1 MLEYKKTRSGIAVP
15 KRAGMGAGLAGS
27 STSTK
32 NDTTAAG
39 SRQIKIADLLPTGGE
54 NAVPLRHIK
63 KMVDLPGREIRK
75 MIQTE
80 REQHI
85 PIVSDGNGYYLA
97 KTEQE
102 KNRFVRGMKRRAAE
116 IVRVAESV
124 EVAEIGGE

>member
-1 MLEYKKTRSGIAVP
+1 MSTDMKKTHPTAATVEQVEG
-15 KRAGMGAGLAGS
+15 GAGLAGS

-63 KMVDLPGREIRK
+63 KMVDIPGREIRK

-124 EVAEIGGE
+124 

>member
-1 MLEYKKTRSGIAVP
+1 MLEYKKTRPGIAVP
-15 KRAGMGAGLAGS
+15 GRADAGAETGQAT
-27 STSTK
+27 TST
-32 NDTTAAG
+32 NDSTTATNC
-39 SRQIKIADLLPTGGE
+39 RQMRIADLLPTGGE

-116 IVRVAESV
+116 IVRVAEAV
-124 EVAEIGGE
+124 KDAKIGGE

>member
-1 MLEYKKTRSGIAVP
+1 
-15 KRAGMGAGLAGS
+15 
-27 STSTK
+27 
-32 NDTTAAG
+32 
-39 SRQIKIADLLPTGGE
+39 
-54 NAVPLRHIK
+54 
-63 KMVDLPGREIRK
+63 